1 MKNKSLLPLC
11 ILTSFR
17 CLKDAHGLFNLTF
30 KKMTFWSTWWG
41 DMTENV
47 QPSFDDNLYCY
58 MQRNSGGL
66 LHTLI
71 DVLSA
76 LAEILPFSSMPCKLT
91 QHT

>member
-30 KKMTFWSTWWG
+30 KEVTFWSTWGG

-47 QPSFDDNLYCY
+47 QPSFDD
-58 MQRNSGGL
+58 
-66 LHTLI
+66 
-71 DVLSA
+71 
-76 LAEILPFSSMPCKLT
+76 
-91 QHT
+91 